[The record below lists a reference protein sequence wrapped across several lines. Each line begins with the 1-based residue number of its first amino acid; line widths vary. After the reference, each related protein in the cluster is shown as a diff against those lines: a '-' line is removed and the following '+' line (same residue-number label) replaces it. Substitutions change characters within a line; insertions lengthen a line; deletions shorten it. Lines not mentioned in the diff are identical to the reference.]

1 MGHALASDADHLAVL
16 RAGGNAHFRVGALDR
31 RDVDLVAKRGLSR
44 REAREV
50 NEIVA
55 LPPEEVVLLEPDEDI
70 EVTGWS
76 SAHTGLALTGDAQL
90 LAVVDARGNGQS
102 DLAVLALAAFPAA
115 AGALLVDRLAGPAAA
130 WAGGDVHEAPEHR
143 LLHLAHLAATV
154 AGRARRRRRSRLRTV
169 PVAALARLEPRH
181 RDDSLAALD
190 GVEEVDLDL
199 HPEIGAAHRT
209 AGLAPAEV
217 TAEERLEEVA
227 DPELAEAPGPG
238 ADHVVALSPLRVGQH
253 LVRLG
258 DRLEALRGV
267 RCAVHVRVVLPR
279 ELPVGAPD
287 LLVRRRA
294 RDAEENVVV
303 GRRGHLLSLSRP
315 MEAVFRIAVQWL
327 HVTAGV
333 LWIGG
338 GFYTI
343 LVQLP
348 ALLATPPAARGAI
361 MPNLVPRQFTY
372 IFRVAEFT
380 ILTGLLNL
388 FASGRAQELTRLDT
402 RWSWAIL
409 AGIILAVG
417 VYAMTRAT
425 IARWAYRLVEIGPL
439 AASGDAAAAAQ
450 MPLLGA
456 RIRRFG
462 YIQLTIGV
470 LILLAMVTARF
481 S

>member
-1 MGHALASDADHLAVL
+1 
-16 RAGGNAHFRVGALDR
+16 
-31 RDVDLVAKRGLSR
+31 VD
-44 REAREV
+44 
-50 NEIVA
+50 
-55 LPPEEVVLLEPDEDI
+55 
-70 EVTGWS
+70 
-76 SAHTGLALTGDAQL
+76 
-90 LAVVDARGNGQS
+90 
-102 DLAVLALAAFPAA
+102 
-115 AGALLVDRLAGPAAA
+115 
-130 WAGGDVHEAPEHR
+130 
-143 LLHLAHLAATV
+143 
-154 AGRARRRRRSRLRTV
+154 
-169 PVAALARLEPRH
+169 
-181 RDDSLAALD
+181 
-190 GVEEVDLDL
+190 
-199 HPEIGAAHRT
+199 
-209 AGLAPAEV
+209 
-217 TAEERLEEVA
+217 
-227 DPELAEAPGPG
+227 
-238 ADHVVALSPLRVGQH
+238 
-253 LVRLG
+253 
-258 DRLEALRGV
+258 
-267 RCAVHVRVVLPR
+267 
-279 ELPVGAPD
+279 
-287 LLVRRRA
+287 
-294 RDAEENVVV
+294 
-303 GRRGHLLSLSRP
+303 
-315 MEAVFRIAVQWL
+315 AVFRIGVQWL

-348 ALLATPPAARGAI
+348 ALLASPPAARGAI

-425 IARWAYRLVEIGPL
+425 IARWAYRLVDLGPR
-439 AASGDAAAAAQ
+439 AASGDTAAAAE

-462 YIQLTIGV
+462 YIQITIGA